1 MQRIKGISE
10 YRKSL
15 RDIVIEA
22 SMKAFALHGV
32 RAVKMDDVAQSLSI
46 SKRTI
51 YEMFGNKEQLL
62 IEVLKTYKAAKEK
75 ELNEKAANCQN
86 VIELLFY
93 AYYQKIN
100 TFKKTN
106 PVFYSDLTKYP
117 LVIELLQKDREEAH
131 QNYYE
136 FLRRGIS
143 EGIFR
148 EDLHLDL
155 IARLL
160 DSVTSAMMNGELYR
174 QYPIEDVFRNIAFVS
189 IRGICTRK
197 GLDLFD
203 KTDI

>member
-117 LVIELLQKDREEAH
+117 LVIELLQKDRDEAR

>member
-117 LVIELLQKDREEAH
+117 LVIELLQKDREEAR

>member
-75 ELNEKAANCQN
+75 ELNEKAVNCQN

-117 LVIELLQKDREEAH
+117 LVIELLQKDREEAR

-143 EGIFR
+143 EGVFR

-203 KTDI
+203 KTDV

>member
-203 KTDI
+203 KTDV

>member
-117 LVIELLQKDREEAH
+117 LVIELLQKDREEAR

-148 EDLHLDL
+148 ED
-155 IARLL
+155 LL

-203 KTDI
+203 KTDV

>member
-117 LVIELLQKDREEAH
+117 LVIELLQKDSEEAH

>member
-117 LVIELLQKDREEAH
+117 LVIELLQKDREEAR

-143 EGIFR
+143 EGVFR

-197 GLDLFD
+197 GLDIFD

>member
-62 IEVLKTYKAAKEK
+62 LEVLKTYKAAKEK

-117 LVIELLQKDREEAH
+117 LVIELLQKDREEAR

-143 EGIFR
+143 EGVFR

>member
-1 MQRIKGISE
+1 MQRIKSISE
-10 YRKSL
+10 YRRSL

-22 SMKAFALHGV
+22 SMKAFAQHGI
-32 RAVKMDDVAQSLSI
+32 RAVKMDDVAQSLSV

-62 IEVLKTYKAAKEK
+62 IEVLKTYKAKKEK

-93 AYYQKIN
+93 VYFQKIN

-106 PVFYSDLTKYP
+106 PKFYTDLAKYP
-117 LVIELLQKDREEAH
+117 LVIELLNQDREQAH
-131 QNYYE
+131 NNYHE
-136 FLRRGIS
+136 FLRRGID
-143 EGIFR
+143 EGLFR
-148 EDLHLDL
+148 EDLNLDL

-160 DSVTSAMMNGELYR
+160 DAVISTMMNGELYR

-189 IRGICTRK
+189 IRGICTYK
-197 GLDLFD
+197 GLELFD
-203 KTDI
+203 KTKI